1 MSWPLTARTWS
12 VSSRA
17 TSACHWSAAD
27 RTSTTAPVVREARK
41 VMIATTPMSALPAI
55 VARGTM
61 GASRRADSI
70 GGGDAPL
77 CSVTELVV
85 DMQAT
90 IMQYEATRIEPVH
103 ETDVMR
109 R

>member
-1 MSWPLTARTWS
+1 
-12 VSSRA
+12 
-17 TSACHWSAAD
+17 
-27 RTSTTAPVVREARK
+27 
-41 VMIATTPMSALPAI
+41 MIATTPMSALPAI

-61 GASRRADSI
+61 GAGRRADATAGAELST
-70 GGGDAPL
+70 GDAPL

-90 IMQYEATRIEPVH
+90 IMQDETPRIEPVH

-109 R
+109 RDDH